1 MIVSDATILITLIN
15 INEFPLLKLFVDLI
29 IIPHEVYEE
38 VAYKPYAKTY
48 LDNEIRLGFICVES
62 YQNDVLFK
70 EIHYIL
76 DDGESA
82 SITMAIER
90 KLPLIIDERKGRKF
104 AQSQGIDVVGLVG
117 ILRFLYLEKKVN
129 HDKILMIIEKL
140 NNSDFRISSKLLG
153 LILA

>member
-1 MIVSDATILITLIN
+1 MLCP
-15 INEFPLLKLFVDLI
+15 FLLL
-29 IIPHEVYEE
+29 HSC
-38 VAYKPYAKTY
+38 
-48 LDNEIRLGFICVES
+48 LGFICVES

-70 EIHYIL
+70 EIHHIL

-117 ILRFLYLEKKVN
+117 ILRFLYLEKKVK